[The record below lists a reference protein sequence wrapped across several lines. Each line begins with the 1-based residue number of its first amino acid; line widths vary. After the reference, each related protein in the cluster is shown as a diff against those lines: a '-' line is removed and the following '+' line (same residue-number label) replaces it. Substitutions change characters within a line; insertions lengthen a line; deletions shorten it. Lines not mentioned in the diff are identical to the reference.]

1 MSTESYYDIL
11 GVNEQSNS
19 EEIKRAYRKLAKENH
34 PDKGGD
40 EELFKKI
47 SLAYD
52 TLSNDAKR
60 QEYDMKRKFSSD
72 DLFSQMFSQQFG
84 QQFNQKRVHD
94 TIIDLPIGAI
104 ESFLGKKK
112 QVTYNYKEKCGGCN
126 GSGGEKMV
134 CDGCRGQGFITRQIQ
149 NGFMAQIINQ
159 TCGVCNGTGKKIVNA
174 CNQCFGIGT
183 QIKEKTIDITLPQGV
198 DNGQFLRLQGLGD
211 YRDGIYGN
219 LVVRVHLQQENNFEK
234 VHQHLVYNAFLNLE
248 DLDNGNFNVPHPS
261 GSLNIKLPVDL
272 DTSTPLRIKNK
283 GYQNGDL
290 IINQYFKF
298 KRKTK

>member
-11 GVNEQSNS
+11 GVTEQSS
-19 EEIKRAYRKLAKENH
+19 PDEIKRAYRKLAKENH

-52 TLSNDAKR
+52 TLSNDNKR
-60 QEYDMKRKFSSD
+60 QEYDIKRKFSSD
-72 DLFSQMFSQQFG
+72 DLFSQMFSQHFG
-84 QQFNQKRVHD
+84 KQFNQRRVHD
-94 TIIDLPIGAI
+94 TIIDLPVGAL

-112 QVTYNYKEKCGGCN
+112 QVKYNYKEKCDGCN
-126 GSGGEKMV
+126 GSGGEKVV
-134 CDGCRGQGFITRQIQ
+134 CGGCKGQGYVSRQIQ

-159 TCGVCNGTGKKIVNA
+159 TCGICNGTGKMIVNA
-174 CNQCFGIGT
+174 CNMCFGLGVSN
-183 QIKEKTIDITLPQGV
+183 KEKTIEITLPQGV

-211 YRDGIYGN
+211 FKDGIHGN
-219 LVVRVHLQQENNFEK
+219 LVVRVHLQPENNFEK
-234 VHQHLVYNAFLNLE
+234 VQQHLVYNAFLNLN
-248 DLDNGNFNVPHPS
+248 DLERGDFSVPHPS
-261 GSLNIKLPVDL
+261 GTLNVKLPVEL

-290 IINQYFKF
+290 IVNQFFKF
-298 KRKTK
+298 KRKIK